1 MVKRLVVTVML
12 LVGTLAGVA
21 SAFQPA
27 AGQGDFEP
35 VSALPKAETLPAG
48 AMLVVAYTFVWVA
61 LVGYVWT
68 LWRRSQKIDKDLA
81 DLERR
86 ALGRT

>member
-1 MVKRLVVTVML
+1 MVKRLVVMVML
-12 LVGTLAGVA
+12 LMGTCVGVV
-21 SAFQPA
+21 SALQPA

-35 VSALPKAETLPAG
+35 VSAMPKAETLPAG
-48 AMLVVAYTFVWVA
+48 PMLVVAYSFVWIA

-68 LWRRSQKIDKDLA
+68 LWRRSQRLERDIA

-86 ALGRT
+86 AAGR

>member
-1 MVKRLVVTVML
+1 MAKRLVVTVML
-12 LVGTLAGVA
+12 LMGAFAGVV

-48 AMLVVAYTFVWVA
+48 AMLVVAYSFVWIA

-68 LWRRSQKIDKDLA
+68 LWRRSQKLERDIV

-86 ALGRT
+86 AAGR